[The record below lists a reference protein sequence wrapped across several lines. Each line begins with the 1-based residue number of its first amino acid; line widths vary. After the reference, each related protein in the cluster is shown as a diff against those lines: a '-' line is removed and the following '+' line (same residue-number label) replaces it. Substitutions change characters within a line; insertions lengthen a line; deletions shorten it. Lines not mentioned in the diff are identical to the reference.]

1 MRSALPLALL
11 AGCATPAPSLQ
22 PLTGAWGGRHVGIVF
37 EASGGRVEYD
47 CGAGTIA
54 GPVRTLAGGRFEA
67 AGTHTPGTGGPDR
80 IGFTPPSHPARYSG
94 SVRGDT
100 MTLLVEVPAIAARI
114 GPYTLR
120 RGAEPMLLRCL

>member
-1 MRSALPLALL
+1 MFLALL
-11 AGCATPAPSLQ
+11 AGCATPASSLQ
-22 PLTGAWGGRHVGIVF
+22 PLSGVWGGPHIGIVF
-37 EASGGRVEYD
+37 EPGGGKVEYD

-54 GPVRTLAGGRFEA
+54 GPVEPGAGGAFEA
-67 AGTHTPGTGGPDR
+67 RGTHTPGQGGPER
-80 IGFTPPSHPARYSG
+80 IGFTPPSFPARYSG

-100 MTLLVEVPAIAARI
+100 MTLLVDVPAMKARI